1 MDITDKEN
9 FQKQMDFLKR
19 HNFYQYV
26 YQFRWLFVF
35 IPVLVFFDLIFIDFF
50 LADNSKRHII
60 NGNIDQ

>member
-35 IPVLVFFDLIFIDFF
+35 IPVLVFLILF
-50 LADNSKRHII
+50 LSIFLVDNSKRHII

>member
-35 IPVLVFFDLIFIDFF
+35 IPVLVFLILFLSIFF
-50 LADNSKRHII
+50 
-60 NGNIDQ
+60 G

>member
-35 IPVLVFFDLIFIDFF
+35 IPVLVFLIYFYRFF

>member
-50 LADNSKRHII
+50 
-60 NGNIDQ
+60 G